1 MDFKIVF
8 IVVIFLVG
16 LTNIEAGRR
25 GGGGGRRGGSGILR
39 NLSYIICFFLK
50 INFTNIFYICQVAL
64 EAFLDPATKIQDLLG
79 QFLVEVKRRTIILN
93 LPIQNNN
100 MVAML
105 EDQIPIQNNST
116 TMLEEQIIIIEI
128 ILEEEV
134 GITRGITGILD
145 TEVPIIEVDTVE
157 TGMKLN

>member
-25 GGGGGRRGGSGILR
+25 GGGGGRRGGSGNTRISR
-39 NLSYIICFFLK
+39 NLSYIICFFFCK
-50 INFTNIFYICQVAL
+50 INFTNIFFVCQVAL
-64 EAFLDPATKIQDLLG
+64 EVFLDPATKIRDHLG
-79 QFLVEVKRRTIILN
+79 QFLVEVKRRTKILN

-100 MVAML
+100 MVV
-105 EDQIPIQNNST
+105 T
-116 TMLEEQIIIIEI
+116 LEEPIIIIEI
-128 ILEEEV
+128 ILEVEV
-134 GITRGITGILD
+134 GITQEITGILD

>member
-1 MDFKIVF
+1 M
-8 IVVIFLVG
+8 
-16 LTNIEAGRR
+16 
-25 GGGGGRRGGSGILR
+25 
-39 NLSYIICFFLK
+39 
-50 INFTNIFYICQVAL
+50 AL
-64 EAFLDPATKIQDLLG
+64 EAFLDPATKIPDHLG

-116 TMLEEQIIIIEI
+116 TMWEEQIIIIEI
-128 ILEEEV
+128 ILEVEV
-134 GITRGITGILD
+134 GITQGITGILD

>member
-1 MDFKIVF
+1 M
-8 IVVIFLVG
+8 
-16 LTNIEAGRR
+16 
-25 GGGGGRRGGSGILR
+25 
-39 NLSYIICFFLK
+39 
-50 INFTNIFYICQVAL
+50 
-64 EAFLDPATKIQDLLG
+64 DPATKIPDHLG
-79 QFLVEVKRRTIILN
+79 QFLVEVKRRTTILN

-116 TMLEEQIIIIEI
+116 TMWEEQIIIIEI

-134 GITRGITGILD
+134 GITQGITGILD